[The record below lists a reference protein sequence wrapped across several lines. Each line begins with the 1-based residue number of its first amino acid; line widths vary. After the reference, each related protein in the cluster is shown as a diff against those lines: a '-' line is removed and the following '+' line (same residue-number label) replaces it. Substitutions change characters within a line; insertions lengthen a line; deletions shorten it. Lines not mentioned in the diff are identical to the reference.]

1 MNNKEME
8 QLVKEV
14 CRPYFGYYR
23 YNNQQ
28 RPAFCFGS
36 GHREG
41 DVSGLEVI
49 LLPAGRTRKRVLTSS
64 FVSSHAIQLIQH
76 EGDLTIYEAESKL
89 FKRLVSEG
97 AADIVSKP
105 VSPDSKQ
112 ELLPAFLMMAYFLLD
127 DCCDS
132 DC

>member
-1 MNNKEME
+1 MNNSEIEK
-8 QLVKEV
+8 LVKEV

-49 LLPAGRTRKRVLTSS
+49 LAPAGRTRKRVLTSS
-64 FVSSHAIQLIQH
+64 YVSTHAIQLIQH
-76 EGDLTIYEAESKL
+76 EGDLNIYEAESKL
-89 FKRLVSEG
+89 FKRLIAEG
-97 AADIVSKP
+97 AVDVISKP
-105 VSPDSKQ
+105 VTSDSKQ
-112 ELLPAFLMMAYFLLD
+112 ELLPAFLMMAYFLFD
-127 DCCDS
+127 DCCD
-132 DC
+132 DNC

>member
-1 MNNKEME
+1 MNNTEME
-8 QLVKEV
+8 KIVKEV

-23 YNNQQ
+23 FNNQQ

-49 LLPAGRTRKRVLTSS
+49 LAPAGRTRKRVLTSS
-64 FVSSHAIQLIQH
+64 YVSTH
-76 EGDLTIYEAESKL
+76 EGDLNIYEAESAL
-89 FKRLVSEG
+89 FKRLINEG
-97 AADIVSKP
+97 AVDVVSKP
-105 VSPDSKQ
+105 VSPDLKQ

-127 DCCDS
+127 ECCEDV
-132 DC
+132 C